1 MSGSPA
7 RKPARLSSSGGHHNA
22 AFEPESDEY
31 MEPVMIDDQQT
42 RTQINGRQNGGR
54 DNAGFQYDEPAV
66 LQVNSDTNGYKGLD
80 NTHLYQDLQPN
91 GNSNSKASQKNGHM
105 PRSNAYVYGEPGGAH
120 GLGTETG
127 QEVHEY
133 EYPVFNISGNVG
145 QEDSPN
151 GFNRQESYKYKGQ
164 TEQERTNNKKNESH
178 CCRIFAVVIAI
189 LILLIIGA
197 IIYVVFEFVVNK
209 PDNVTTHLP
218 PTTALPP
225 VQSYLVTTSA
235 VAKLDLTYTPSLSDP
250 STSEYQELESNFT
263 SLMETALRDAETSEV
278 SYEEVIVIS
287 FSSGSVDVNFDIRA
301 RHTQN
306 SLPGEAAEQAA
317 INAVE
322 NEVSAVLTGISEDS
336 SSDLPL
342 MSFDITGSEAD
353 IIVTTTAQQTSE
365 IPSTPE
371 SMTTQEPIVT
381 TTTDSSTSTTTP
393 TTTAIQETSTALV
406 TSNDPITSVNPS
418 QSTPTSAT
426 IPVSTT
432 FPSSVTTT
440 TDSSISTTTPSQT
453 TPITTAIQETS
464 TAMVTSNAPIT
475 SVNPSQTTP
484 TSATTPT
491 TIPVSTIV
499 SSSACQPDE
508 ILCPDGLGC
517 VGFDQICDGVQQC
530 VDGYDEVLCS
540 GGNCSITELPCLD
553 QTECYP
559 IDKQCD
565 GEFDCTDESDEDSCS
580 SCPEA
585 TCFDGGCY
593 LFIGHCDDIPD
604 CVDGSDELFCSS
616 CPIDQLG
623 CNDGGCYDPS
633 GYCDGNQDC
642 VDGSDEFFCST
653 NCESNEL
660 VCFDGSGCYVYPD
673 QECDGISQCTDGQDE
688 QGCTDGC
695 RPGELPCATG
705 NECYNA
711 VYQCDGYQDCTDQS
725 DEQDCTSELV
735 VVDLTGLSSPYVLT
749 SPNYP
754 DRYPLNANQSW
765 LFVASS
771 GYRPR
776 IDVNDLYTEP
786 IRDLLSFYSGST
798 PIGQPLE
805 LSGAMTRS
813 GIITY
818 QSSNQNLYVTF
829 TSDNA
834 VSVRGFNASVIQK
847 STNDVQCD
855 TSQYDCGD
863 GMVCMP
869 DGKSCSC
876 PVPPTECI
884 PPTDCFSCDSG
895 KCIPF
900 EEECDGEHQCEFGED
915 ERNCSHRCDSFL
927 CNDGICLAN
936 STVCD
941 TVNDCTGGEDESGC
955 SYPIGEETVYLF
967 YGDIPYP
974 LTSYGYPTEYPNNV
988 HYTWKFIAGFGFK
1001 IRLQFEYFST
1011 HDANDYVI
1019 IGDGSNTSTNPFMR
1033 LYGGG
1038 FVPEEVLSQGGDMWV
1053 TMVTNQNFRSSG
1065 FFANITAVLEDEEL
1079 GPCAPKDVQCGDHVC
1094 IPGER
1099 LCDVTPHCLLTSFNP
1114 GCPVFIELGGVG
1126 EQYQPVTSPFL
1137 KLYSS
1142 NFPARYG
1149 NNIDATL
1156 YLTAMAGQRILA
1168 ATVQFDTEEGYDFLT
1183 FYEGHST
1190 DPSQQIAILSGLLPN
1205 QVIMSTGNTMT
1216 IVFQSDETYAL
1227 FGFYLEIEGQA
1238 TDDSCSSDEFRCM
1251 NGQCRSSD
1259 LVCDGEIHCID
1270 FSDEDKCPTCQPVP
1284 SQCSSILPWTTTV
1297 FPNTR
1302 FQTESEALQRYNELE
1317 SAANS
1322 CSPSSGQLLLCA
1334 SLFPECPHYG
1344 TTRNLCPSVCNGV
1357 ITVCPQLAEF
1367 SNACSGTTVV
1377 DDNNGNPLCEARTG
1391 DYFNTEVCGT
1401 RPAYQGDSEVQPRII
1416 GGTYAEKGEFPW
1428 IGSLQNG
1435 DGEQQCGASLL
1446 NEYWAIT
1453 AAHCTGVYSS
1463 ISFGYLKLDTPT
1475 NYSVSPPIA
1484 QIIDHPNYYST
1495 SGGDDI
1501 TLIRFEQ
1508 PVEIN
1513 DYVRPICLPSA
1524 TNETR
1529 VYRRCYAAGWGTLA
1543 FGDVASN
1550 DLLKVLLGIIDND
1563 ECDQMYG
1570 DIIPSKICAGYKT
1583 GGYDSC
1589 NGDSGGPLACEGDD
1603 GRWHLIGI
1611 TSYGN
1616 LGCGDPGFPGVYTR
1630 VSSFLDFISDTIEQQ
1645 GP

>member
-1 MSGSPA
+1 
-7 RKPARLSSSGGHHNA
+7 
-22 AFEPESDEY
+22 

-42 RTQINGRQNGGR
+42 RTQINGTQNGGR

-66 LQVNSDTNGYKGLD
+66 LQVNSDTNGNMGLD
-80 NTHLYQDLQPN
+80 NPHLYQDLKPN

-105 PRSNAYVYGEPGGAH
+105 PRGKAYVYDGPGGAH

-133 EYPVFNISGNVG
+133 EY
-145 QEDSPN
+145 

-209 PDNVTTHLP
+209 PDNVTTTQLP
-218 PTTALPP
+218 QTTALPP

-235 VAKLDLTYTPSLSDP
+235 VATLDLTYTPSLSDP
-250 STSEYQELESNFT
+250 STTEYQELEANFT
-263 SLMETALRDAETSEV
+263 SLMETALRDAKTSEV

-287 FSSGSVDVNFDIRA
+287 FSSGSVVVNFDIRA
-301 RHTQN
+301 SHTQN

-322 NEVSAVLTGISEDS
+322 NEVSAVLTEITEDN

-342 MSFDITGSEAD
+342 ISFDITGSEAD

-371 SMTTQEPIVT
+371 SITTQEPI
-381 TTTDSSTSTTTP
+381 
-393 TTTAIQETSTALV
+393 
-406 TSNDPITSVNPS
+406 
-418 QSTPTSAT
+418 
-426 IPVSTT
+426 
-432 FPSSVTTT
+432 
-440 TDSSISTTTPSQT
+440 
-453 TPITTAIQETS
+453 
-464 TAMVTSNAPIT
+464 
-475 SVNPSQTTP
+475 
-484 TSATTPT
+484 
-491 TIPVSTIV
+491 
-499 SSSACQPDE
+499 ACQPDE

-530 VDGYDEVLCS
+530 LDGYDEQLCT

-580 SCPEA
+580 SCPES
-585 TCFDGGCY
+585 TCFDSGCY
-593 LFIGHCDDIPD
+593 PFSGYCDGIPD
-604 CVDGSDELFCSS
+604 CLDQSDELFCSS
-616 CPIDQLG
+616 CPIGQLD
-623 CNDGGCYDPS
+623 CNDGGCYDPL

-642 VDGSDEFFCST
+642 DDGSDELFCST
-653 NCESNEL
+653 NCEPNEL
-660 VCFDGSGCYVYPD
+660 VCIDGSGCYVYPD

-688 QGCTDGC
+688 QSCTDGC

-725 DEQDCTSELV
+725 DEQDCTLELV
-735 VVDLTGLSSPYVLT
+735 VVDLTELSAPYVLT

-765 LFVASS
+765 LFVASF

-834 VSVRGFNASVIQK
+834 VSVRGFNASVIQE

-855 TSQYDCGD
+855 ESQYDCGD

-869 DGKSCSC
+869 TDKLCSC
-876 PVPPTECI
+876 PVPPTDCN

-915 ERNCSHRCDSFL
+915 ERNCSQRCDSFL

-955 SYPIGEETVYLF
+955 SYPVGEETVYLF
-967 YGDIPYP
+967 NGDIPYQ
-974 LTSYGYPTEYPNNV
+974 LTSYGYPAEYPNNV
-988 HYTWKFIAGFGFK
+988 HYTWKFLAGFGFK
-1001 IRLQFEYFST
+1001 IRLQFQFFST

-1038 FVPEEVLSQGGDMWV
+1038 FVPQEVLSQGGDIWI

-1065 FFANITAVLEDEEL
+1065 FFANVTAVLEDEEL

-1099 LCDVTPHCLLTSFNP
+1099 LCDVTPHCVLPSFNP

-1126 EQYQPVTSPFL
+1126 KQYQPMTSPFL

-1142 NFPARYG
+1142 NFPARYD

-1205 QVIMSTGNTMT
+1205 QVIMSTGNRMT

-1284 SQCSSILPWTTTV
+1284 SQCSSILPWTATV

-1302 FQTESEALQRYNELE
+1302 FHTESEALQRYTELE
-1317 SAANS
+1317 SAALS

-1334 SLFPECPHYG
+1334 ALFPECPHYG
-1344 TTRNLCPSVCNGV
+1344 TTRNLCPSVCNEV
-1357 ITVCPQLAEF
+1357 ITDCPQLAEF
-1367 SNACSGTTVV
+1367 SNACSGSTVV
-1377 DDNNGNPLCEARTG
+1377 DDNSGNPLCEARTG

-1428 IGSLQNG
+1428 IGTLQNEN
-1435 DGEQQCGASLL
+1435 GEQQCGASLL

-1501 TLIRFEQ
+1501 TLIRFEE

-1524 TNETR
+1524 NTSETR

-1570 DIIPSKICAGYKT
+1570 DVIPSKICAGYKS

-1645 GP
+1645 DP

>member
-1 MSGSPA
+1 
-7 RKPARLSSSGGHHNA
+7 
-22 AFEPESDEY
+22 

-42 RTQINGRQNGGR
+42 RTQINGTQNGGR

-66 LQVNSDTNGYKGLD
+66 LQVNSDTNGNMGLD
-80 NTHLYQDLQPN
+80 NPHLYQDLKPN

-105 PRSNAYVYGEPGGAH
+105 PRGKAYVYDGPGGAH

-133 EYPVFNISGNVG
+133 EY
-145 QEDSPN
+145 

-209 PDNVTTHLP
+209 PDNVTTTQLP
-218 PTTALPP
+218 QTTALPP

-235 VAKLDLTYTPSLSDP
+235 VATLDLTYTPSLSDP
-250 STSEYQELESNFT
+250 STTEYQELEANFT
-263 SLMETALRDAETSEV
+263 SLMETALRDAKTSEV

-287 FSSGSVDVNFDIRA
+287 FSSGSVVVNFDIRA
-301 RHTQN
+301 SHTQN

-322 NEVSAVLTGISEDS
+322 NEVSAVLTEITEDN

-342 MSFDITGSEAD
+342 ISFDITGSEAD

-371 SMTTQEPIVT
+371 SITTQEPI
-381 TTTDSSTSTTTP
+381 
-393 TTTAIQETSTALV
+393 
-406 TSNDPITSVNPS
+406 
-418 QSTPTSAT
+418 
-426 IPVSTT
+426 
-432 FPSSVTTT
+432 VTTT

-453 TPITTAIQETS
+453 TPTTTAIQETS
-464 TAMVTSNAPIT
+464 TAVVTSNAPIT
-475 SVNPSQTTP
+475 SVNPSQTAP
-484 TSATTPT
+484 TSA
-491 TIPVSTIV
+491 TIPVSTTFP
-499 SSSACQPDE
+499 SSACQPDE

-530 VDGYDEVLCS
+530 LDGYDEQLCT

-580 SCPEA
+580 SCPES
-585 TCFDGGCY
+585 TCFDSGCY
-593 LFIGHCDDIPD
+593 PFSGYCDGIPD
-604 CVDGSDELFCSS
+604 CLDQSDELFCSS
-616 CPIDQLG
+616 CPIGQLD
-623 CNDGGCYDPS
+623 CNDGGCYDPL

-642 VDGSDEFFCST
+642 DDGSDELFCST
-653 NCESNEL
+653 NCEPNEL
-660 VCFDGSGCYVYPD
+660 VCIDGSGCYVYPD

-688 QGCTDGC
+688 QSCTDGC

-725 DEQDCTSELV
+725 DEQDCTLELV
-735 VVDLTGLSSPYVLT
+735 VVDLTELSAPYVLT

-765 LFVASS
+765 LFVASF

-834 VSVRGFNASVIQK
+834 VSVRGFNASVIQE

-855 TSQYDCGD
+855 ESQYDCGD

-869 DGKSCSC
+869 TDKLCSC
-876 PVPPTECI
+876 PVPPTDCN

-915 ERNCSHRCDSFL
+915 ERNCSQRCDSFL

-955 SYPIGEETVYLF
+955 SYPVGEETVYLF
-967 YGDIPYP
+967 NGDIPYQ
-974 LTSYGYPTEYPNNV
+974 LTSYGYPAEYPNNV
-988 HYTWKFIAGFGFK
+988 HYTWKFLAGFGFK
-1001 IRLQFEYFST
+1001 IRLQFQFFST

-1038 FVPEEVLSQGGDMWV
+1038 FVPQEVLSQGGDIWI

-1065 FFANITAVLEDEEL
+1065 FFANVTAVLEDEEL

-1099 LCDVTPHCLLTSFNP
+1099 LCDVTPHCVLPSFNP

-1126 EQYQPVTSPFL
+1126 KQYQPMTSPFL

-1142 NFPARYG
+1142 NFPARYD

-1205 QVIMSTGNTMT
+1205 QVIMSTGNRMT

-1284 SQCSSILPWTTTV
+1284 SQCSSILPWTATV

-1302 FQTESEALQRYNELE
+1302 FHTESEALQRYTELE
-1317 SAANS
+1317 SAALS

-1334 SLFPECPHYG
+1334 ALFPECPHYG
-1344 TTRNLCPSVCNGV
+1344 TTRNLCPSVCNEV
-1357 ITVCPQLAEF
+1357 ITDCPQLAEF
-1367 SNACSGTTVV
+1367 SNACSGSTVV
-1377 DDNNGNPLCEARTG
+1377 DDNSGNPLCEARTG

-1428 IGSLQNG
+1428 IGTLQNEN
-1435 DGEQQCGASLL
+1435 GEQQCGASLL

-1501 TLIRFEQ
+1501 TLIRFEE

-1524 TNETR
+1524 NTSETR

-1570 DIIPSKICAGYKT
+1570 DVIPSKICAGYKS

-1645 GP
+1645 DP

>member
-1 MSGSPA
+1 
-7 RKPARLSSSGGHHNA
+7 
-22 AFEPESDEY
+22 

-42 RTQINGRQNGGR
+42 RTQINGTQNGGR

-66 LQVNSDTNGYKGLD
+66 LQVNSDTNGYMGLD
-80 NTHLYQDLQPN
+80 NPHLYQDLKPN

-105 PRSNAYVYGEPGGAH
+105 PRGNAYVYDGPGGAH

-145 QEDSPN
+145 QEDSPY

-209 PDNVTTHLP
+209 PDNVTTTQLP
-218 PTTALPP
+218 QTTALPP

-235 VAKLDLTYTPSLSDP
+235 VATLDLTYTPSLSDP
-250 STSEYQELESNFT
+250 STTEYQELEANFT
-263 SLMETALRDAETSEV
+263 SLMETALGDAETSEV

-287 FSSGSVDVNFDIRA
+287 FSSGSVVVNFDIRA

-322 NEVSAVLTGISEDS
+322 NEVSAVLTGITEDN

-371 SMTTQEPIVT
+371 SITTQEPI
-381 TTTDSSTSTTTP
+381 
-393 TTTAIQETSTALV
+393 
-406 TSNDPITSVNPS
+406 
-418 QSTPTSAT
+418 
-426 IPVSTT
+426 
-432 FPSSVTTT
+432 
-440 TDSSISTTTPSQT
+440 
-453 TPITTAIQETS
+453 
-464 TAMVTSNAPIT
+464 
-475 SVNPSQTTP
+475 
-484 TSATTPT
+484 
-491 TIPVSTIV
+491 
-499 SSSACQPDE
+499 ACQPDE

-530 VDGYDEVLCS
+530 LDGYDEQLCT

-580 SCPEA
+580 SCPES

-593 LFIGHCDDIPD
+593 PFSGYCDGIPD
-604 CVDGSDELFCSS
+604 CLDQSDELFCSS
-616 CPIDQLG
+616 CPIGQLD

-633 GYCDGNQDC
+633 GDCDGNQDC
-642 VDGSDEFFCST
+642 DDGSDELFCST
-653 NCESNEL
+653 NCEPNEL
-660 VCFDGSGCYVYPD
+660 VCIDGSGCYVYPD

-688 QGCTDGC
+688 QSCTDGC

-725 DEQDCTSELV
+725 DEQDCTLELV
-735 VVDLTGLSSPYVLT
+735 VVDLTELSAPYVLT

-834 VSVRGFNASVIQK
+834 VSVRGFNASVIQV

-855 TSQYDCGD
+855 ESQYDCGD

-869 DGKSCSC
+869 TDKSCSC
-876 PVPPTECI
+876 PVPPTDCN
-884 PPTDCFSCDSG
+884 PPTDCFSCGSG

-915 ERNCSHRCDSFL
+915 ERNCSQRCDSFL

-955 SYPIGEETVYLF
+955 SYPVGEETVYLF
-967 YGDIPYP
+967 YGDIPYQ
-974 LTSYGYPTEYPNNV
+974 LTSYGYPAEYPNNV
-988 HYTWKFIAGFGFK
+988 HYTWKLLAGFGFK
-1001 IRLQFEYFST
+1001 IRLQFQFFST

-1038 FVPEEVLSQGGDMWV
+1038 FVPQGVLSQGGDIWI

-1065 FFANITAVLEDEEL
+1065 FFANVTAVLEDEEL

-1099 LCDVTPHCLLTSFNP
+1099 LCDVTPHCVLPSFNP

-1126 EQYQPVTSPFL
+1126 KQYQPMTSPFL

-1142 NFPARYG
+1142 NFPARYD

-1205 QVIMSTGNTMT
+1205 QVIMSTGNRMT

-1302 FQTESEALQRYNELE
+1302 FHTESEALQRYTELE
-1317 SAANS
+1317 SAALS

-1334 SLFPECPHYG
+1334 ALFPECPHYG
-1344 TTRNLCPSVCNGV
+1344 TTRNLCPSVCNEV
-1357 ITVCPQLAEF
+1357 ITDCPQLAEF
-1367 SNACSGTTVV
+1367 SNACSGSTVV
-1377 DDNNGNPLCEARTG
+1377 DDNSGNPLCEARTG

-1428 IGSLQNG
+1428 IGTLQNEN
-1435 DGEQQCGASLL
+1435 GEQQCGASLL

-1501 TLIRFEQ
+1501 TLIRFEE

-1524 TNETR
+1524 NTSETR

-1570 DIIPSKICAGYKT
+1570 DVIPSKICAGYKS

-1645 GP
+1645 DP

>member
-1 MSGSPA
+1 
-7 RKPARLSSSGGHHNA
+7 
-22 AFEPESDEY
+22 

-42 RTQINGRQNGGR
+42 RTQINGTQNGGR

-66 LQVNSDTNGYKGLD
+66 LQVNSDTNGNMGLD
-80 NTHLYQDLQPN
+80 NPHLYQDLKPN

-105 PRSNAYVYGEPGGAH
+105 PRGKAYVYDGPGGAH

-133 EYPVFNISGNVG
+133 EY
-145 QEDSPN
+145 

-209 PDNVTTHLP
+209 PDNVTTTQLP
-218 PTTALPP
+218 QTTALPP

-235 VAKLDLTYTPSLSDP
+235 VATLDLTYTPSLSDP
-250 STSEYQELESNFT
+250 STTEYQELEANFT
-263 SLMETALRDAETSEV
+263 SLMETALRDAKTSEV

-287 FSSGSVDVNFDIRA
+287 FSSGSVVVNFDIRA
-301 RHTQN
+301 SHTQN

-322 NEVSAVLTGISEDS
+322 NEVSAVLTEITEDN

-342 MSFDITGSEAD
+342 ISFDITGSEAD

-371 SMTTQEPIVT
+371 SITTQEPI
-381 TTTDSSTSTTTP
+381 
-393 TTTAIQETSTALV
+393 
-406 TSNDPITSVNPS
+406 
-418 QSTPTSAT
+418 
-426 IPVSTT
+426 
-432 FPSSVTTT
+432 VTTT

-453 TPITTAIQETS
+453 TPTTTAIQETS
-464 TAMVTSNAPIT
+464 TAVVTSNATIT

-484 TSATTPT
+484 TSATTPE
-491 TIPVSTIV
+491 TIPVSTTFP
-499 SSSACQPDE
+499 SPACQPDE

-530 VDGYDEVLCS
+530 LDGYDEQLCT

-580 SCPEA
+580 SCPES
-585 TCFDGGCY
+585 TCFDSGCY
-593 LFIGHCDDIPD
+593 PFSGYCDGIPD
-604 CVDGSDELFCSS
+604 CLDQSDELFCSS
-616 CPIDQLG
+616 CPIGQLD
-623 CNDGGCYDPS
+623 CNDGGCYDPL

-642 VDGSDEFFCST
+642 DDGSDELFCST
-653 NCESNEL
+653 NCEPNEL
-660 VCFDGSGCYVYPD
+660 VCIDGSGCYVYPD

-688 QGCTDGC
+688 QSCTDGC

-725 DEQDCTSELV
+725 DEQDCTLELV
-735 VVDLTGLSSPYVLT
+735 VVDLTELSAPYVLT

-765 LFVASS
+765 LFVASF

-834 VSVRGFNASVIQK
+834 VSVRGFNASVIQE

-855 TSQYDCGD
+855 ESQYDCGD

-869 DGKSCSC
+869 TDKLCSC
-876 PVPPTECI
+876 PVPPTDCN

-915 ERNCSHRCDSFL
+915 ERNCSQRCDSFL

-955 SYPIGEETVYLF
+955 SYPVGEETVYLF
-967 YGDIPYP
+967 NGDIPYQ
-974 LTSYGYPTEYPNNV
+974 LTSYGYPAEYPNNV
-988 HYTWKFIAGFGFK
+988 HYTWKFLAGFGFK
-1001 IRLQFEYFST
+1001 IRLQFQFFST

-1038 FVPEEVLSQGGDMWV
+1038 FVPQEVLSQGGDIWI

-1065 FFANITAVLEDEEL
+1065 FFANVTAVLEDEEL

-1099 LCDVTPHCLLTSFNP
+1099 LCDVTPHCVLPSFNP

-1126 EQYQPVTSPFL
+1126 KQYQPMTSPFL

-1142 NFPARYG
+1142 NFPARYD

-1205 QVIMSTGNTMT
+1205 QVIMSTGNRMT

-1284 SQCSSILPWTTTV
+1284 SQCSSILPWTATV

-1302 FQTESEALQRYNELE
+1302 FHTESEALQRYTELE
-1317 SAANS
+1317 SAALS

-1334 SLFPECPHYG
+1334 ALFPECPHYG
-1344 TTRNLCPSVCNGV
+1344 TTRNLCPSVCNEV
-1357 ITVCPQLAEF
+1357 ITDCPQLAEF
-1367 SNACSGTTVV
+1367 SNACSGSTVV
-1377 DDNNGNPLCEARTG
+1377 DDNSGNPLCEARTG

-1428 IGSLQNG
+1428 IGTLQNEN
-1435 DGEQQCGASLL
+1435 GEQQCGASLL

-1501 TLIRFEQ
+1501 TLIRFEE

-1524 TNETR
+1524 NTSETR

-1570 DIIPSKICAGYKT
+1570 DVIPSKICAGYKS

-1645 GP
+1645 DP